1 MLEALTPQPQDKI
14 LVLMAQFREDPRA
27 GKIDLGVGVYK
38 DATGLTPVMRAVKTA
53 EKQLWE
59 REVTKTYTGLA
70 GEPAFHAAMTN
81 LILGPGFADRAAVA
95 ATPGGTGAL
104 HQALE
109 LIKMASPKATV
120 WVSDPTWPNHTS
132 IIRYLGLNIAEYRY
146 FDAKT
151 CGIDL
156 PGLLEELGKVQAIQV
171 LPDAIRLTIEGPLV
185 VSDVN
190 RGDSISVSGAC
201 LTAVEHDATSFTA
214 DVMQETLKLTSLDGI
229 QVGDPVNLER
239 AMTAATRFGGH
250 VVLGHVD
257 GVGEVISREPSEN
270 WEWVRVSVPKELM
283 KYVVLKGSITLDG
296 ISLTVNEL
304 GEDWVGLSLIP
315 ETLSLTTLGSKQP
328 GSKVNVEVD
337 VMAKHIERL
346 IEARNN

>member
-1 MLEALTPQPQDKI
+1 M
-14 LVLMAQFREDPRA
+14 MF
-27 GKIDLGVGVYK
+27 
-38 DATGLTPVMRAVKTA
+38 TG
-53 EKQLWE
+53 
-59 REVTKTYTGLA
+59 
-70 GEPAFHAAMTN
+70 
-81 LILGPGFADRAAVA
+81 
-95 ATPGGTGAL
+95 
-104 HQALE
+104 
-109 LIKMASPKATV
+109 
-120 WVSDPTWPNHTS
+120 
-132 IIRYLGLNIAEYRY
+132 II
-146 FDAKT
+146 
-151 CGIDL
+151 
-156 PGLLEELGKVQAIQV
+156 EELGKVKAIQV

-315 ETLSLTTLGSKQP
+315 ETLSLTTLGSKKP